1 MTEARAWPAPAKLN
15 LLLRVI
21 GRRPDGYHLLQTV
34 FQFID
39 LCDQLYFRVRS
50 DAELHRLNVVPG
62 VAADEDLVMRAAR
75 LLQAETGCKLGAD
88 IRVEKRIPMLT

>member
-1 MTEARAWPAPAKLN
+1 MNEAHAWPAPAKLN

-39 LCDQLYFRVRS
+39 LCDQLYFRVRP
-50 DAELHRLNVVPG
+50 DAEIRRLNDVPG
-62 VAADEDLVMRAAR
+62 VAVDEDLVIACGPTAA
-75 LLQAETGCKLGAD
+75 T
-88 IRVEKRIPMLT
+88 